1 MYGPWLL
8 LAVALVAL
16 PAAAPAMALGEAARA
31 ASVEGSVVGRLSAGF
46 VRAVRRLLA
55 GETAVAS
62 VRAVRS
68 GGRVPAVVVSRGQV
82 ATLGGL
88 GSPREWVG
96 LLRCALPPPA
106 LA

>member
-55 GETAVAS
+55 GETVVAS
-62 VRAVRS
+62 VRAVRP
-68 GGRVPAVVVSRGQV
+68 GGRVPSVRLSLGQV
-82 ATLGGL
+82 ASAGTPGERL
-88 GSPREWVG
+88 G
-96 LLRCALPPPA
+96 LLRCVLPPPA